1 MPAFYAYSTA
11 QTVSKLESARPLR
24 YMYLMWSFVHAPLLA
39 FFVAFTVVFPAHAD
53 TGPSIKHNVIEA
65 RLVLARDAKQHF
77 AGVEIIL
84 QPGWHTY
91 WRYPGASGI
100 PPKFDFSASQN
111 IKTQTPVFPAPY
123 FFDDG
128 AGGFFGYEGLTGF
141 VVPFVLKNAGE
152 GGQVSLN
159 LELGVCREVCLPVK
173 FSFELP
179 VVHGPLKTLEEMDAI
194 RAMMGAKA
202 SAPSAELAIDSLSYD
217 GAVLQFVV
225 VGTNLENPQVMAI
238 PGPNDVFGSPHIS
251 ARLPSSFLI
260 EMPAW
265 SVLDQT
271 MIGRMVEVVVRDGD
285 RAVFQKIRIGDHRIS
300 GK

>member
-1 MPAFYAYSTA
+1 MKSI
-11 QTVSKLESARPLR
+11 
-24 YMYLMWSFVHAPLLA
+24 VHAPLLA
-39 FFVAFTVVFPAHAD
+39 FLLVFALAFPAYAE
-53 TGPSIKHNVIEA
+53 TSPWIKKNGIEA

-77 AGVEIIL
+77 AGVEIII

-100 PPKFDFSASQN
+100 PPTFDFSSSQK
-111 IKTQTPVFPAPY
+111 IKAQTPVFPAPY

-141 VVPFVLKNAGE
+141 VVPFVLENPGE

-159 LELGVCREVCLPVK
+159 LKLGICRDVCLPVE

-179 VVHGPLKTLEEMDAI
+179 VVPDHLKTPDELDTI
-194 RAMMGAKA
+194 RAIMNKKA
-202 SAPSAELAIDSLSYD
+202 AAPSTELAIDKLSYD

-225 VGTNLENPQVMAI
+225 VGTNLENPQIMAI
-238 PGPNDVFGSPHIS
+238 PGPDYVFGTPHIS
-251 ARLPSSFLI
+251 ARHPSSFLI

-271 MIGRMVEVVVRDGD
+271 MIGRIVEVVVRDGD
-285 RAVFQKIRIGDHRIS
+285 RAVFQKIQISDHRVS
-300 GK
+300 GKKTSRK

>member
-1 MPAFYAYSTA
+1 M
-11 QTVSKLESARPLR
+11 K
-24 YMYLMWSFVHAPLLA
+24 SFVHASLLA
-39 FFVAFTVVFPAHAD
+39 FFFSFMAVFPAHAE
-53 TGPSIKHNVIEA
+53 TGPWIKHNVIEA
-65 RLVLARDAKQHF
+65 RLVLARDGKQHF
-77 AGVEIIL
+77 AGVEIIM

-91 WRYPGASGI
+91 WHYPGASGI
-100 PPKFDFSASQN
+100 PPTFDFSASQN

-141 VVPFVLKNAGE
+141 VVPFVLENAGD

-179 VVHGPLKTLEEMDAI
+179 VVPGLLKTPEELDTI

-202 SAPSAELAIDSLSYD
+202 GAPSAELAIETLSYD

-225 VGTNLENPQVMAI
+225 VGTNLENPQIMAI
-238 PGPNDVFGSPHIS
+238 PGPNDVFGAPHIS
-251 ARLPSSFLI
+251 ARHPSSFLI

-285 RAVFQKIRIGDHRIS
+285 RAVFQKIAIDDHRVL

>member
-1 MPAFYAYSTA
+1 
-11 QTVSKLESARPLR
+11 
-24 YMYLMWSFVHAPLLA
+24 
-39 FFVAFTVVFPAHAD
+39 
-53 TGPSIKHNVIEA
+53 
-65 RLVLARDAKQHF
+65 VLARDAKQHF
-77 AGVEIIL
+77 AGVEIIM

-100 PPKFDFSASQN
+100 PPSFDFSASQN

-141 VVPFVLKNAGE
+141 VVPFVLENAGE

-159 LELGVCREVCLPVK
+159 LELGVCREVCLPVE
-173 FSFELP
+173 FLFELP
-179 VVHGPLKTLEEMDAI
+179 VVPGPLKTPEELDTI

-202 SAPSAELAIDSLSYD
+202 GAPTAELAIDTLSYD

-225 VGTNLENPQVMAI
+225 VGTNLENPQIMAI
-238 PGPNDVFGSPHIS
+238 PGPNDVFGAPHIS
-251 ARLPSSFLI
+251 ARHPSSFLI

-285 RAVFQKIRIGDHRIS
+285 RAVFQKIQIGDHRVS

>member
-1 MPAFYAYSTA
+1 
-11 QTVSKLESARPLR
+11 
-24 YMYLMWSFVHAPLLA
+24 MWSFVHAPLLA
-39 FFVAFTVVFPAHAD
+39 FFVAFTAVFPALAE
-53 TGPSIKHNVIEA
+53 TGPWIKHNVIEA

-77 AGVEIIL
+77 AGVEIIM

-100 PPKFDFSASQN
+100 PPRFDLSASQN

-141 VVPFVLKNAGE
+141 VVPFVLENAGE

-159 LELGVCREVCLPVK
+159 LELGVCREVCLPVE

-179 VVHGPLKTLEEMDAI
+179 VVPGPHKTPEELDTI

-202 SAPSAELAIDSLSYD
+202 GAPTAELAIDALSYD

-225 VGTNLENPQVMAI
+225 VGTNLENPQIMAI
-238 PGPNDVFGSPHIS
+238 PGPNDVFGAPHIS
-251 ARLPSSFLI
+251 ARHPSSFLI

-271 MIGRMVEVVVRDGD
+271 MIGRMVEVIVRDGD
-285 RAVFQKIRIGDHRIS
+285 RAVFQKIQIGDHRVS

>member
-1 MPAFYAYSTA
+1 
-11 QTVSKLESARPLR
+11 
-24 YMYLMWSFVHAPLLA
+24 MYPMWSFVHAPLLA
-39 FFVAFTVVFPAHAD
+39 FFLAFTAVFPAHAE
-53 TGPSIKHNVIEA
+53 TGPWIKHNVIEA
-65 RLVLARDAKQHF
+65 RLVLARDAKQYF
-77 AGVEIIL
+77 AGVEIIM

-100 PPKFDFSASQN
+100 PPSFDFSASQN

-141 VVPFVLKNAGE
+141 VVPFVLENAGE

-159 LELGVCREVCLPVK
+159 LELGVCREVCLPVE

-179 VVHGPLKTLEEMDAI
+179 VVPGPLKTPEELDTI

-202 SAPSAELAIDSLSYD
+202 GTPTAELAIDTLSYD

-225 VGTNLENPQVMAI
+225 VGTNLENPQIMAI
-238 PGPNDVFGSPHIS
+238 PGPNDVFGAPHIS
-251 ARLPSSFLI
+251 ARHPLSFLI

-285 RAVFQKIRIGDHRIS
+285 RAVFQKIQIGDHRVS

>member
-1 MPAFYAYSTA
+1 
-11 QTVSKLESARPLR
+11 
-24 YMYLMWSFVHAPLLA
+24 MYLMWSFVHAPLLA
-39 FFVAFTVVFPAHAD
+39 FFVAFTAVFPAPAD

-77 AGVEIIL
+77 AGVEIIM

-100 PPKFDFSASQN
+100 PPRFDLSASQN

-141 VVPFVLKNAGE
+141 VVPFVLENAGE

-159 LELGVCREVCLPVK
+159 LELGVCREVCLPVE

-179 VVHGPLKTLEEMDAI
+179 VVPGPLKTPEELDTI

-202 SAPSAELAIDSLSYD
+202 GAPTAELAIDTLSYD

-225 VGTNLENPQVMAI
+225 VGTNLENPQIMAI
-238 PGPNDVFGSPHIS
+238 PGPNDVFGAPHIS
-251 ARLPSSFLI
+251 ARHPSSFLI

-271 MIGRMVEVVVRDGD
+271 MIGRMVEVIVRDGD
-285 RAVFQKIRIGDHRIS
+285 RAVFQKIQIGDHRVS

>member
-1 MPAFYAYSTA
+1 
-11 QTVSKLESARPLR
+11 
-24 YMYLMWSFVHAPLLA
+24 MYPMKSLVHAPLLA
-39 FFVAFTVVFPAHAD
+39 FFVAFMAVYPAHAQ
-53 TGPSIKHNVIEA
+53 TGPWIKHNVIEA
-65 RLVLARDAKQHF
+65 RLVTARDAKQHF
-77 AGVEIIL
+77 AGIEIIM

-100 PPKFDFSASQN
+100 PPSFDFSASQN

-141 VVPFVLKNAGE
+141 VVPFVLENAGD

-159 LELGVCREVCLPVK
+159 LELGVCRKVCLPVE
-173 FSFELP
+173 FSFKLP
-179 VVHGPLKTLEEMDAI
+179 VLPGPLKTPEELDTI

-202 SAPSAELAIDSLSYD
+202 GTPAAELAIDTLSYD
-217 GAVLQFVV
+217 GTVLQFVV
-225 VGTNLENPQVMAI
+225 VGTNLENPQIMAI
-238 PGPNDVFGSPHIS
+238 PGPNDVFGAPHIS
-251 ARLPSSFLI
+251 ARHPSSFLI

-285 RAVFQKIRIGDHRIS
+285 RAVFQKIQIGDHRVS

>member
-1 MPAFYAYSTA
+1 
-11 QTVSKLESARPLR
+11 
-24 YMYLMWSFVHAPLLA
+24 MWSFVHAPLLA
-39 FFVAFTVVFPAHAD
+39 FFVAFTAVFPAHAE
-53 TGPSIKHNVIEA
+53 TGPWIKNNVIEA

-77 AGVEIIL
+77 AGVEIIM

-100 PPKFDFSASQN
+100 PPSFDFSASQN

-141 VVPFVLKNAGE
+141 VVPFVLENAGE

-159 LELGVCREVCLPVK
+159 LELGVCREVCLPVV
-173 FSFELP
+173 FLFELP
-179 VVHGPLKTLEEMDAI
+179 VVPGPLKTPEELDTI

-202 SAPSAELAIDSLSYD
+202 GAPTAELAIDTLSYD

-225 VGTNLENPQVMAI
+225 VGTNLENPQIMAI
-238 PGPNDVFGSPHIS
+238 PGPNDVFGAPHIS
-251 ARLPSSFLI
+251 ARHPSSFLI

-285 RAVFQKIRIGDHRIS
+285 RAVFQKIQIGDHRVS

>member
-1 MPAFYAYSTA
+1 
-11 QTVSKLESARPLR
+11 
-24 YMYLMWSFVHAPLLA
+24 MWSFVHAPLLA
-39 FFVAFTVVFPAHAD
+39 FFVAFTAVFPALAE
-53 TGPSIKHNVIEA
+53 TGPWIKHNVIEA

-77 AGVEIIL
+77 AGVEIIM

-100 PPKFDFSASQN
+100 PPRFDLSASQN

-141 VVPFVLKNAGE
+141 VVPFVLENAGE
-152 GGQVSLN
+152 GGQVNLN
-159 LELGVCREVCLPVK
+159 LELGVCREVCLPVE

-179 VVHGPLKTLEEMDAI
+179 VVPGPHKTPEELDTI

-202 SAPSAELAIDSLSYD
+202 GAPTAELAIDTLSYD

-225 VGTNLENPQVMAI
+225 VGTNLENPQIMAI
-238 PGPNDVFGSPHIS
+238 PGPNDVFGAPHIS
-251 ARLPSSFLI
+251 ARHPSSFLI

-285 RAVFQKIRIGDHRIS
+285 RAVFQKIQIGDHRVS